1 MHESCFGGA
10 RALVPVKLDL
20 RGDVGLLVVD
30 RSSIGHPDLSLTR
43 PRLQLE
49 EVNVQGREGGKFS
62 EGGGGWLRK
71 KVRQDEVRFLSG
83 SSHLT
88 SRKRDIPCAVPRV
101 CSCMRQRREQ

>member
-62 EGGGGWLRK
+62 EGGGGMAEK
-71 KVRQDEVRFLSG
+71 ESETG
-83 SSHLT
+83 
-88 SRKRDIPCAVPRV
+88 
-101 CSCMRQRREQ
+101 

>member
-10 RALVPVKLDL
+10 RALVPVQLDL

-49 EVNVQGREGGKFS
+49 EVNVLGREGGKFLEGAEKES
-62 EGGGGWLRK
+62 ETG
-71 KVRQDEVRFLSG
+71 
-83 SSHLT
+83 
-88 SRKRDIPCAVPRV
+88 
-101 CSCMRQRREQ
+101 

>member
-1 MHESCFGGA
+1 MPA
-10 RALVPVKLDL
+10 KLDL
-20 RGDVGLLVVD
+20 RGDVGVLVVD
-30 RSSIGHPDLSLTR
+30 RCSIGDPGLSLTC
-43 PRLQLE
+43 PQLQLE

>member
-30 RSSIGHPDLSLTR
+30 RSSIGHPDLSLTC
-43 PRLQLE
+43 PWMWLE
-49 EVNVQGREGGKFS
+49 EVIVQGRERGKIL

-71 KVRQDEVRFLSG
+71 KVR
-83 SSHLT
+83 
-88 SRKRDIPCAVPRV
+88 
-101 CSCMRQRREQ
+101 